1 MTLSRRWALI
11 FVIAALLPLFAFA
24 QQDELRAAIR
34 ADLQNDPRS
43 ANLSQAEIDAMVE
56 ALATQ
61 AEEQGSAQD
70 YIDSENSTFG
80 ETAIPVYK
88 EETTLNTL
96 AISIAILL
104 LVLAGVTVFLV
115 WHRHNHRSVQSSGG
129 VGA

>member
-1 MTLSRRWALI
+1 MVLSRRWALI

-24 QQDELRAAIR
+24 QQNDELRAAIR

-115 WHRHNHRSVQSSGG
+115 WHRAHRSGPAVTG
-129 VGA
+129 